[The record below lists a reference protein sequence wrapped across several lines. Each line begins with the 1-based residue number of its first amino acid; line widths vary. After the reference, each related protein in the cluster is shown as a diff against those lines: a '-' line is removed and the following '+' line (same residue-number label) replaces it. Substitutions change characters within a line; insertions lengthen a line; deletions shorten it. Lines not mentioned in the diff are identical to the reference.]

1 VHAGVTEALDA
12 ARAALAGESAWVV
25 GGAVRD
31 GLLGR
36 AVADVDLVMTG
47 DVGAAARRLSRAAGG
62 PAFELSGEFGAWRVI
77 GPQRRWQVDLTR
89 MQGASLAEDLARRD
103 FTVNAMAQPLA
114 GGDVVDPHGGAP
126 DLAAG
131 RLRMVSQAAFDD
143 DPLRVLRLARFAC
156 ELNLEPEAE
165 TVAAAA
171 ARAPRI
177 TGIAAER
184 VFTELRRVVAADRVL
199 DGLALM
205 ERLGLTE
212 HVLPELAGLHG
223 VEQNRYHHLDV
234 HDHTLAV
241 LEEAVALERDPAA
254 ALGDALAGPIRAFL
268 AEPLADEVTRG
279 TALRFGALL
288 HDVAKPET
296 QTRNADGSVLGFPGH
311 ADLGAD
317 RSRAALARLRTSE
330 RLQAHVAALARH
342 HLRLGYL
349 VHELPLDR
357 RTIHRYLV
365 ATHPVEVDVSLL
377 SVADRL
383 ATRGRKADAAIARH
397 LDAAVEVLPDA
408 LAHARV
414 RAQPPLL
421 RGDELAAELGLAPG
435 PRIGALLAELAEAR
449 FAGQIATRED
459 ALALARRLSGGGGG

>member
-1 VHAGVTEALDA
+1 
-12 ARAALAGESAWVV
+12 
-25 GGAVRD
+25 
-31 GLLGR
+31 
-36 AVADVDLVMTG
+36 
-47 DVGAAARRLSRAAGG
+47 
-62 PAFELSGEFGAWRVI
+62 
-77 GPQRRWQVDLTR
+77 
-89 MQGASLAEDLARRD
+89 
-103 FTVNAMAQPLA
+103 
-114 GGDVVDPHGGAP
+114 
-126 DLAAG
+126 
-131 RLRMVSQAAFDD
+131 
-143 DPLRVLRLARFAC
+143 
-156 ELNLEPEAE
+156 
-165 TVAAAA
+165 
-171 ARAPRI
+171 
-177 TGIAAER
+177 
-184 VFTELRRVVAADRVL
+184 
-199 DGLALM
+199 
-205 ERLGLTE
+205 
-212 HVLPELAGLHG
+212 
-223 VEQNRYHHLDV
+223 
-234 HDHTLAV
+234 
-241 LEEAVALERDPAA
+241 
-254 ALGDALAGPIRAFL
+254 
-268 AEPLADEVTRG
+268 VTRG

-397 LDAAVEVLPDA
+397 LDAAVAVLPAA
-408 LAHARV
+408 LAHATV

-449 FAGQIATRED
+449 FAGEIASRED